1 MPPVK
6 RSESGL
12 IYFTVLF
19 ERFGKGCL
27 LAQVQTVIAHGFRC
41 ILQQCIK

>member
-6 RSESGL
+6 RSELGL

-19 ERFGKGCL
+19 EQFGKGCL
-27 LAQVQTVIAHGFRC
+27 LAQVQTLLTASDVYFNNV
-41 ILQQCIK
+41 